1 GDEEK
6 GTTQRNLLVSSCCIL
21 RVIMKCPV
29 STFRIATFFKSSRI
43 FLSKS
48 NVQYLSSSAV
58 RSTASA
64 ERNSP
69 HNNNLQDEK
78 QDSKG
83 PSKPLPKCADVVVMG
98 GGSLGC
104 HTLYHLTKMGIT
116 NVVLLERDQLMSGTT
131 WHTAGLLWQLRP
143 SDIEIELLRHTR
155 EVVSK
160 DLEEETGLH
169 TGWIE
174 NGGLFIASN
183 KQRLDEYKRLMSKWL
198 RHPEHPHTAGTSSRS
213 RNVVTE
219 PERRHGAGIS
229 SVISDT

>member
-1 GDEEK
+1 V
-6 GTTQRNLLVSSCCIL
+6 TMSCPL
-21 RVIMKCPV
+21 
-29 STFRIATFFKSSRI
+29 STFRIATFLKNSRI
-43 FLSKS
+43 FPSKS
-48 NVQYLSSSAV
+48 NLQYLSISAT
-58 RSTASA
+58 RSKEEA
-64 ERNSP
+64 RNVP
-69 HNNNLQDEK
+69 HSNHLQEGKDL
-78 QDSKG
+78 KG
-83 PSKPLPKCADVVVMG
+83 PTKPLPKCADVVVMG

-116 NVVLLERDQLMSGTT
+116 NVVLLERDQLTSGTT

-183 KQRLDEYKRLMSKWL
+183 KQRLDEYKRLMS
-198 RHPEHPHTAGTSSRS
+198 
-213 RNVVTE
+213 
-219 PERRHGAGIS
+219 
-229 SVISDT
+229 